1 MSVTPVV
8 NSGLG
13 AWEAGPAL
21 EIRLDEDR
29 AGAGADA
36 FDGVGEGGMD
46 LLGVAPI
53 DHRGWDGE
61 GRRHVG
67 QAFGRQHRGRALAF
81 LGVVLAEI

>member
-46 LLGVAPI
+46 LRRTTVR
-53 DHRGWDGE
+53 RGLSVSVE
-61 GRRHVG
+61 AR
-67 QAFGRQHRGRALAF
+67 
-81 LGVVLAEI
+81 